1 MNFNEMA
8 DVIERFLNGTAGPWE
23 WDDVF
28 QGGTYEDPF
37 LRSIQ
42 KRCLELDR
50 EFPPVVKG
58 WYSSP
63 EGLSVLRELV
73 AALRSRSGE
82 EQSGIA

>member
-1 MNFNEMA
+1 MA
-8 DVIERFLNGTAGPWE
+8 DVIERFLNGTADPWD

-28 QGGTYEDPF
+28 QGSTYYEDPF

-58 WYSSP
+58 AYASP

-73 AALRSRSGE
+73 AALRAASRD
-82 EQSGIA
+82 EQGTA